1 MYSAA
6 DFLPLGEQ
14 RDVHGISR
22 PSLSYL
28 QDAWRRLK
36 ANRRALASLYLVL
49 GLLFF
54 TIAGRSGV
62 DPGGTGFD
70 QISQPP
76 GVDRAALIVPD
87 YQSWDGGGETG
98 PLHVVGD
105 ATSQSVRLKWDA
117 LPGAFGHRVYRNIFP
132 VGPELAYGMPLA
144 EFFDNSVLHH
154 EDRLDLRPGRYYYSV
169 VALGEGARNR
179 QLRVADRRCA
189 TGNHAG
195 GSCRPRTDCRSG
207 PTGGR

>member
-1 MYSAA
+1 MSTYSAS
-6 DFLPLGEQ
+6 DFAPLGEQ

-54 TIAGRSGV
+54 TIAGPWLWRV
-62 DPGGTGFD
+62 DPAVQDLD
-70 QISQPP
+70 QISQRP

-87 YQSWDGGGETG
+87 YQSWDGAGETG

-117 LPGAFGHRVYRNIFP
+117 LARGLWPSRISQH
-132 VGPELAYGMPLA
+132 L
-144 EFFDNSVLHH
+144 
-154 EDRLDLRPGRYYYSV
+154 PGR
-169 VALGEGARNR
+169 
-179 QLRVADRRCA
+179 
-189 TGNHAG
+189 
-195 GSCRPRTDCRSG
+195 P
-207 PTGGR
+207 